1 MSADATRIA
10 RTLYEDIVLG
20 IFPPGTKLIEE
31 RLAER
36 FAAKRHVVRAGFA
49 ELEALG
55 FVERIP
61 NRGVYV
67 HEMSPREVREIYD
80 VRALLECHAA
90 RITPLP
96 APAAV
101 TERLA
106 AIQARH
112 GAAIGVGDYR
122 AVLHLNSRF
131 HHVQFSACGNSTLVA
146 AIEDYATRVHP
157 ITAMKFGDETLMEG
171 VAAHHRAIIR
181 AMEGPDP
188 EALVAIVRRHFDLRK
203 VEDYARRYR
212 MKYGP
217 ADPPPVHRA
226 PLGAL
231 PA

>member
-31 RLAER
+31 RLGER
-36 FAAKRHVVRAGFA
+36 FAAKRHVVRAAFA
-49 ELEALG
+49 ELAALG

-101 TERLA
+101 TDRLTT
-106 AIQARH
+106 IQARH
-112 GAAIGVGDYR
+112 GGAIEIGDYR
-122 AVLHLNSRF
+122 AVLHLNTLF
-131 HHVQFSACGNSTLVA
+131 HHVQFAACGNATLVA

-157 ITAMKFGDETLMEG
+157 ITALKFGDEALMAE
-171 VAAHHRAIIR
+171 VAASHRAIIR
-181 AMEGPDP
+181 AMDGTDA
-188 EALVAIVRRHFDLRK
+188 EALVAEVRRHFDLRK
-203 VEDYARRYR
+203 VEEYARRYR

-217 ADPPPVHRA
+217 ADPSPVPRA
-226 PLGAL
+226 PLAAL
-231 PA
+231 PL